1 MYFATIKY
9 IYGLLRHGF
18 YFSRNKTLVLINRL
32 TEITGKHLLRL
43 SQTVAVPN
51 HNKMKGKLGE
61 LRLVYVTPV
70 AVVVETIDVD
80 SLGKF

>member
-1 MYFATIKY
+1 
-9 IYGLLRHGF
+9 
-18 YFSRNKTLVLINRL
+18 
-32 TEITGKHLLRL
+32 
-43 SQTVAVPN
+43 
-51 HNKMKGKLGE
+51 MKGKLGE